1 MEGALKRL
9 IPLFILLSAVV
20 GCPASLSAQEVVEA
34 SDVLSEPIPEEI
46 VASAVA
52 AVAKLGDEVVLGKYK
67 VAIERMNPLWKERTA
82 KRVGGM
88 QKLESQLEN
97 VAREMVA
104 QGISMISFKP
114 VGKPVAH
121 EIWPGKKMVGG
132 TERLVYTQ
140 WMVLVPTATRFRII
154 REGDPKP
161 IVLESVSYQV
171 AVSDKA
177 KIDWTF
183 IDGSSLNL
191 GDLRSMYLTLP
202 KDMELPPVHKREVR

>member
-1 MEGALKRL
+1 MQGALKRL
-9 IPLFILLSAVV
+9 IPFFIVLSAIA

-34 SDVLSEPIPEEI
+34 SDVLSQPIPEEI

-52 AVAKLGDEVVLGKYK
+52 EVGKLGDQVVLGKYK

-88 QKLESQLEN
+88 QKLEAQLEN

-114 VGKPVAH
+114 VGKPVAY
-121 EIWPGKKMVGG
+121 EIWPGKKVVGG
-132 TERLVYTQ
+132 SERLVYTQ

-177 KIDWTF
+177 NIDWTF

-202 KDMELPPVHKREVR
+202 KDMELPPVLKREVR

>member
-171 AVSDKA
+171 AVSDKV

>member
-88 QKLESQLEN
+88 QKLEAQLEN

-171 AVSDKA
+171 AVSDKV